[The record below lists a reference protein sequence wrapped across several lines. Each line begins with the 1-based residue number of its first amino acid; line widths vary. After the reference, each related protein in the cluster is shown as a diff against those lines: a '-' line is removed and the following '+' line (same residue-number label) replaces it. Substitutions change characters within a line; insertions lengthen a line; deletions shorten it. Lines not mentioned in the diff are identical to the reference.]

1 MKKVV
6 IASVFVSSVA
16 LAGPVL
22 QMNKAFNA
30 LSSLVPFITE
40 KEQFMKKS
48 NQKVITEKLT
58 EVRNAF
64 RSAKHEDL
72 LKQDLFAPSYQLVND
87 SLDES
92 LKSLNAGAKDYAH
105 WRLKELTA
113 LCLDCHTRLPTTHDS
128 SFTLGELSVDAAKY
142 TNTYNLGIAQLIVR
156 RYADAKTTFTKA
168 IDEKL
173 VKNEFKDLI
182 DPFKQILLIDA
193 KILKNPSDMSIFVK
207 HYLGKKQ
214 LPDSVRSDLLS
225 WEKSLK
231 AWEGKKIPKTG
242 LKSDAEIKKF
252 ISNNV
257 SPIKEKASF
266 DADYDV
272 DMLLI
277 SGILSN
283 YLFENPSTTL
293 APELNYWIGWS
304 EKYLKR
310 ENFFGSGDLFL
321 KQCIKRYP
329 SHPMAAKCL
338 AEYKDSIE
346 FEFSGSSGTH
356 IPQEVQKELK
366 SLETL
371 LETEG
376 KKKRP

>member
-1 MKKVV
+1 MKKVL
-6 IASVFVSSVA
+6 IASVFVSSIA

-30 LSSLVPFITE
+30 LSALVPFITE

-48 NQKVITEKLT
+48 NQKIITEKLT

-72 LKQDLFAPSYQLVND
+72 LKQDLFAPSYQLVNE

-128 SFTLGELSVDAAKY
+128 SFSSGEMTVDAAKY
-142 TNTYNLGIAQLIVR
+142 TNTYNLGIAQMIVR
-156 RYADAKTTFTKA
+156 RYADAKTTFTRA

-173 VKNEFKDLI
+173 VKKEIKDLI

-193 KILKNPSDMSIFVK
+193 KILKNPADMSVFVK
-207 HYLGKKQ
+207 HYLGKRE
-214 LPDSVRSDLLS
+214 LPDSVREDLVS
-225 WEKSLK
+225 WEK
-231 AWEGKKIPKTG
+231 G
-242 LKSDAEIKKF
+242 LKKWEDKKLPKDGFKNDVELKKF
-252 ISNNV
+252 ITNSVAPLN
-257 SPIKEKASF
+257 EQASF
-266 DADYDV
+266 DAQYDV

-283 YLFENPSTTL
+283 YLFENPNSTL
-293 APELNYWIGWS
+293 APDINYWIGRS

-321 KQCIKRYP
+321 KQCIKKYLT
-329 SHPMAAKCL
+329 HPMAAKCL
-338 AEYKDSIE
+338 AEYKESIE

-356 IPQEVQKELK
+356 IPKEIQNELK
-366 SLETL
+366 TLENMIN
-371 LETEG
+371 EAQR
-376 KKKRP
+376 KKP

>member
-6 IASVFVSSVA
+6 VASVFFSSIV

-30 LSSLVPFITE
+30 LSALVPFITE
-40 KEQFMKKS
+40 KEQFMKK
-48 NQKVITEKLT
+48 NNEKVITEKLT

-72 LKQDLFAPSYQLVND
+72 LKQDLFAPSYQLVNE

-92 LKSLNAGAKDYAH
+92 LKSLKAGAKDYAH

-113 LCLDCHTRLPTTHDS
+113 LCLDCHTRLPATHDS
-128 SFTLGELSVDAAKY
+128 SFSLGELSVETAKY
-142 TNTYNLGIAQLIVR
+142 TNTYNLGIAQMIVR

-168 IDEKL
+168 IDEKMI
-173 VKNEFKDLI
+173 KKEIKDLI

-193 KILKNPSDMSIFVK
+193 KILKNPSDMSVFVK
-207 HYLGKKQ
+207 HYLAKKQ
-214 LPDSVRSDLLS
+214 LPDSVRENLVS

-231 AWEGKKIPKTG
+231 AWEGKKIPKEG
-242 LKSDAEIKKF
+242 LKNDQEVSKF
-252 ISNNV
+252 IAVNV
-257 SPIKEKASF
+257 TPLKEQASF
-266 DADYDV
+266 DADFDV

-283 YLFENPSTTL
+283 YLFENPNTTI
-293 APELNYWIGWS
+293 APEINYWIGWS

-329 SHPMAAKCL
+329 GHPMAPKCL

-356 IPQEVQKELK
+356 IPQEIQKELN
-366 SLETL
+366 SLDKLIQDAT
-371 LETEG
+371 
-376 KKKRP
+376 KKNKR